1 MNLPDN
7 VLLVED
13 EKDTR
18 FILEKLLTKNGFIV
32 QTASN
37 GFEALEKLKTF
48 SPKVILAD
56 WTMPEMDG
64 LSLCSQV
71 KSDPKYKT
79 IYFIILTARTSLND
93 RVTGLDVGADDFL
106 VKPIENQELIAR
118 IRSGIRIFDLQNE
131 LKSVEHSKAL
141 IEMACTIGHNLNN
154 PLSSLAMA
162 IENLKSEIS
171 DENKKKHSDDLKII
185 ELSIEKIKS
194 LSNQLVNIQDPEL
207 IKYLDKQKMI
217 KLDKH
222 T

>member
-1 MNLPDN
+1 MNLPNN

-56 WTMPEMDG
+56 WIMPEMDG